1 VVTKTISEKKK
12 CKKEKW
18 LSEEVLQTVEKRK
31 EMKIMGKTERYEL
44 SNCEDMDNL
53 EINIFNLMKSV

>member
-1 VVTKTISEKKK
+1 MH
-12 CKKEKW
+12 
-18 LSEEVLQTVEKRK
+18 TV
-31 EMKIMGKTERYEL
+31 TERYEL